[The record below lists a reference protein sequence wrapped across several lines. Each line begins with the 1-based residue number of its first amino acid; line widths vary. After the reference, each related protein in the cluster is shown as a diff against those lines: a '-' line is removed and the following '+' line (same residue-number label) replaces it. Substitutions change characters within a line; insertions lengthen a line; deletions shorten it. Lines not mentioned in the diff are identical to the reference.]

1 MTRAVVTGAG
11 GAIGSAICRGL
22 AGRGYDIVAV
32 DVDADG
38 LKRLARELSSQVT
51 PYRCD
56 LTNDAEHARLVQSV
70 DGRCDLLVHVA
81 GVVVT
86 TPFER
91 VTDAEMDRELGVNLL
106 APVHLTRALYPALQD
121 SRGHVVAI
129 VSIGGMLP
137 LAESP
142 GYSASKFG
150 LRGFLLA
157 LAARTPETG
166 VRVSIVNPG
175 SVDTPMLRHEAA
187 TGGSALNFLS
197 TPIAPEAVAAR
208 VLTLVDRPRV
218 ETNVPR
224 SDGWMVK
231 AGMLTPGLTL
241 RALPWIARLARRNL
255 DGYRE
260 RHGLDPVADR

>member
-1 MTRAVVTGAG
+1 MNRAVVTGAG

-22 AGRGYDIVAV
+22 AARGYDIVAV
-32 DVDADG
+32 DVDGTG
-38 LKRLARELSSQVT
+38 LAALSETSPARIT
-51 PYRCD
+51 PHRCD
-56 LTNDAEHARLVQSV
+56 LTDPAARAGLVSTV
-70 DGRCDLLVHVA
+70 GADCDLLVHVA

-86 TPFER
+86 TPFEK
-91 VTDAEMDRELGVNLL
+91 VTDAEVDREFGVNLL
-106 APVHLTRALYPALQD
+106 APVHLTRALYPALQE
-121 SRGHVVAI
+121 SGGHVVAI

-137 LAESP
+137 LGESP

-157 LAARTPETG
+157 LAARTRETG

-187 TGGSALNFLS
+187 SGGSALNFLG
-197 TPIAPEAVAAR
+197 TPLTPQRIADR
-208 VLTLVDRPRV
+208 VFGLVDRPRV

-231 AGMLTPGLTL
+231 AGMLMPGLTL

-255 DGYRE
+255 ERYRE
-260 RHGLDPVADR
+260 HHGLEPVVD

>member
-1 MTRAVVTGAG
+1 MTRAVVTGAA

-22 AGRGYDIVAV
+22 AERGYDVVAV

-38 LKRLARELSSQVT
+38 LATLAAHAPARIHPT
-51 PYRCD
+51 RCD
-56 LTNDAEHARLVQSV
+56 LTDEADRERLVRSAA
-70 DGRCDLLVHVA
+70 GRFDLLVHVA
-81 GVVVT
+81 GLVVT

-91 VTDAEMDRELGVNLL
+91 LTDAEADREMAVNLL
-106 APVHLTRALYPALQD
+106 APVHLTRALYPTLQR
-121 SRGHVVAI
+121 SQGHVVAI

-197 TPIAPEAVAAR
+197 TPIAPAAVAAR

-231 AGMLTPGLTL
+231 TGMLMPGLTL
-241 RALPWIARLARRNL
+241 RVLPWIARLARGNL
-255 DGYRE
+255 RRYRE
-260 RHGLDPVADR
+260 RHGLEPAGR

>member
-1 MTRAVVTGAG
+1 MSRAVVTGAG

-22 AGRGYDIVAV
+22 ASRGHDIVAV
-32 DVDADG
+32 DVDSAGLAMLADTSP
-38 LKRLARELSSQVT
+38 ARIT
-51 PYRCD
+51 PHPCD
-56 LTNDAEHARLVQSV
+56 LTDPGELAELVAAV
-70 DGRCDLLVHVA
+70 GADCDLLVHVA

-86 TPFER
+86 TPFEK
-91 VTDAEMDRELGVNLL
+91 VTAAEVDRELGVNLL
-106 APVHLTRALYPALQD
+106 APVHLTRALYPALQE

-137 LAESP
+137 LGESP

-157 LAARTPETG
+157 LAARTRETG

-197 TPIAPEAVAAR
+197 TPLTPQQIADR
-208 VLTLVDRPRV
+208 VLGLVDRPRV

-231 AGMLTPGLTL
+231 TGMLMPGATL
-241 RALPWIARLARRNL
+241 RALPWIARLAQRNL
-255 DGYRE
+255 QRYRE
-260 RHGLDPVADR
+260 RHGLMSVVD

>member
-11 GAIGSAICRGL
+11 GAIGSAVCRGL
-22 AGRGYDIVAV
+22 VARGFDIVAV

-38 LKRLARELSSQVT
+38 LAALADAAPARIT
-51 PYRCD
+51 PHLCD
-56 LTNDAEHARLVQSV
+56 LTDPVSRGELVEV
-70 DGRCDLLVHVA
+70 AGACDLLVHVA

-86 TPFER
+86 TPFEA
-91 VTDAEMDRELGVNLL
+91 VTDAEIDRELGVNLL
-106 APVHLTRALYPALQD
+106 APVHLTRALYPALQE

-137 LAESP
+137 LGESP

-157 LAARTPETG
+157 LAARTRETG

-175 SVDTPMLRHEAA
+175 SVDTPMLRHEA
-187 TGGSALNFLS
+187 TSGGSPLNFLS
-197 TPIAPEAVAAR
+197 TPLTPQQVADR
-208 VLTLVDRPRV
+208 VLGLVQRPRV

-231 AGMLTPGLTL
+231 TGMLMPGPTL
-241 RALPWIARLARRNL
+241 AALPWIARLARRNL
-255 DGYRE
+255 ERYRA
-260 RHGLDPVADR
+260 RHGLESAVD

>member
-1 MTRAVVTGAG
+1 MTHAVVTGAA
-11 GAIGSAICRGL
+11 GAIGAAICRGL
-22 AGRGYDIVAV
+22 AARGYDVVAV
-32 DVDADG
+32 DVDARGLTAISDG
-38 LKRLARELSSQVT
+38 VAGQIT
-51 PYRCD
+51 PHPCD
-56 LTNDAEHARLVQSV
+56 LTVSSDVQALVESAA
-70 DGRCDLLVHVA
+70 GECDLLVHVA

-86 TPFER
+86 TPFEH
-91 VTDAEMDRELGVNLL
+91 VTAEEVDRELGVNLI
-106 APVHLTRALYPALQD
+106 APVQLTRALYPTLQA

-157 LAARTPETG
+157 LAARTRETG

-187 TGGSALNFLS
+187 TGGSALNFLG
-197 TPIAPEAVAAR
+197 TPLPPQRIADR
-208 VLTLVDRPRV
+208 VLALVDRPRV
-218 ETNVPR
+218 ETNLPR

-231 AGMLTPGLTL
+231 TGMLAPGPML
-241 RALPWIARLARRNL
+241 RVLPWIARLASGNLRR
-255 DGYRE
+255 YRE
-260 RHGLDPVADR
+260 RHGIGAIVD

>member
-1 MTRAVVTGAG
+1 MSRAVVTGAG

-22 AGRGYDIVAV
+22 ATRGYDIVAV
-32 DVDADG
+32 DVDDAGLAALADTSPT
-38 LKRLARELSSQVT
+38 RIA

-56 LTNDAEHARLVQSV
+56 LTDPAELGELVAAVGS
-70 DGRCDLLVHVA
+70 DCDLLVHAA

-86 TPFER
+86 TPFEQ
-91 VTDAEMDRELGVNLL
+91 VTDAEVDRELGVNLL
-106 APVHLTRALYPALQD
+106 APVHLTRGLYPALLE

-137 LAESP
+137 LGESP

-157 LAARTPETG
+157 LAARTRETG

-175 SVDTPMLRHEAA
+175 SVDTPMLRHEA
-187 TGGSALNFLS
+187 TNGGSALNFLS
-197 TPIAPEAVAAR
+197 TPLTPQQISDR
-208 VLTLVDRPRV
+208 VSALVERPRV

-231 AGMLTPGLTL
+231 TGMLMPGLTL
-241 RALPWIARLARRNL
+241 RVLPWIARLARRNL
-255 DGYRE
+255 ERYRE
-260 RHGLDPVADR
+260 QHGLGPLVDR

>member
-1 MTRAVVTGAG
+1 MVTGAA
-11 GAIGSAICRGL
+11 GAIGAAICRGL
-22 AGRGYDIVAV
+22 AARGFDVVAV
-32 DVDADG
+32 DVDTRGLTAVADG
-38 LKRLARELSSQVT
+38 GSGRIS
-51 PYRCD
+51 PHPCD
-56 LTNDAEHARLVQSV
+56 LTVPSDVRALVESTV
-70 DGRCDLLVHVA
+70 GECDLLVHVA

-91 VTDAEMDRELGVNLL
+91 VTEDEVDRELGVNLL
-106 APVHLTRALYPALQD
+106 APVQLTRALYPTLQV
-121 SRGHVVAI
+121 SRGHIVAV

-157 LAARTPETG
+157 LAARTPDTG

-187 TGGSALNFLS
+187 TGGSALNFLG
-197 TPIAPEAVAAR
+197 TPLPPQRIADR
-208 VLTLVDRPRV
+208 VLALVDRPRV
-218 ETNVPR
+218 ETNLPR

-231 AGMLTPGLTL
+231 AGMLVPGTML
-241 RALPWIARLARRNL
+241 RVLPWIARLARGNL
-255 DGYRE
+255 RRYRD
-260 RHGLDPVADR
+260 RHGIETMVD